1 MNINWLDWFGY
12 IASLIILISLVST
25 SIIKLR
31 LINTVGALLFAIY
44 GILIG
49 SIPTAAMNGG
59 IVLINIYYLFK
70 IYKSKEKYQLVD
82 FSVDSNYFKAFLDF
96 YKDDIQE
103 TFKITEFDA
112 KEAYV
117 SFYVLRDMVPAS
129 AFIGKDIGNESLSIL
144 LDFATPAYRDFKI
157 GNYLYQENTDIFL
170 SRGYKV
176 LTAQAYTD
184 AHKKYLLKM
193 GFKPSNN
200 QYIKVL

>member
-44 GILIG
+44 GLLIG

-59 IVLINIYYLFK
+59 IVLINIYYLYK
-70 IYKSKEKYQLVD
+70 IYSSKEKYQLVD
-82 FSVDSNYFKAFLDF
+82 FSVDSKYFQAFLDF
-96 YKDDIQE
+96 YKEDIQY
-103 TFKITEFDA
+103 TFKQRNFVVNEN
-112 KEAYV
+112 YV

-129 AFIGKDIGNESLSIL
+129 AFIAKPLDDKTLSIL

-157 GNYLYQENTDIFL
+157 GRYLYQKHTDIFTDK
-170 SRGYKV
+170 GYKV
-176 LTAQAYTD
+176 LTAEATTD
-184 AHKKYLLKM
+184 SHKKYLLKM
-193 GFKPSNN
+193 GFTASGSGF
-200 QYIKVL
+200 IKNL